1 MRLRLSHKFALSIGG
16 LLLALAVGV
25 SILAFMEAR
34 AASRAALERQGDAVS
49 ATLGYAIEVLLDE
62 DDFTSVQRIAT
73 NSILLP
79 NVREVVVADLAGNV
93 LGSGDRVEVG
103 KPARSRHLRA
113 YLEQGAASA
122 VTVENE
128 AGELLV
134 IRPLRRG
141 KFESALD
148 SGLIGAVQI
157 TLDQREARA
166 KAFALAR
173 RQLSLHAGGYALL
186 AVVLTLI
193 LNGLVV
199 KPLYGI
205 AGAAQRIR
213 KGDRGARSRIKGR
226 DEIGLVSR
234 AFNEMADEVERT
246 VASLEGDVK
255 ARTADLEREV
265 EARTAAL
272 EELQRGHEEVK
283 SAHEELARAHAEV
296 KASADERL
304 RLLETVREL
313 STPVMRARRDVIV
326 MPLVGSIDPDRARQI
341 EMALLAGIAAHRARV
356 VILDLTGVPLV
367 DEDVMASLLRAVRSG
382 ELLGARVVFVGMSP
396 ALAASAVLLERNLS
410 EIVAYA
416 NLEKALRSL
425 GEGGRRRA
433 GRSSGS
439 ARRVEL
445 DTASR
450 PLFDRGRD

>member
-1 MRLRLSHKFALSIGG
+1 
-16 LLLALAVGV
+16 
-25 SILAFMEAR
+25 
-34 AASRAALERQGDAVS
+34 
-49 ATLGYAIEVLLDE
+49 
-62 DDFTSVQRIAT
+62 
-73 NSILLP
+73 
-79 NVREVVVADLAGNV
+79 
-93 LGSGDRVEVG
+93 
-103 KPARSRHLRA
+103 
-113 YLEQGAASA
+113 
-122 VTVENE
+122 
-128 AGELLV
+128 
-134 IRPLRRG
+134 
-141 KFESALD
+141 
-148 SGLIGAVQI
+148 
-157 TLDQREARA
+157 
-166 KAFALAR
+166 
-173 RQLSLHAGGYALL
+173 
-186 AVVLTLI
+186 
-193 LNGLVV
+193 
-199 KPLYGI
+199 
-205 AGAAQRIR
+205 
-213 KGDRGARSRIKGR
+213 
-226 DEIGLVSR
+226 
-234 AFNEMADEVERT
+234 VERT

-283 SAHEELARAHAEV
+283 IAHEELARAHAEV